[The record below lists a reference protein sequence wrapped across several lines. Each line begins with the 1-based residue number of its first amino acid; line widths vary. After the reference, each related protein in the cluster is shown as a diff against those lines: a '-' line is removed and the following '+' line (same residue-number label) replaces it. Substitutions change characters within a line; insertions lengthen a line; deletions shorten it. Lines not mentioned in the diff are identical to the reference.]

1 VNNTFLLKIKAWFIG
16 YTKSFLISDNDFNA
30 NITMKK
36 IHTLKVSEEIKELC
50 ESVNSDEPLTNI
62 AQIAALLHDV
72 GRFEQYKQYKTFV
85 DSRSVNHAELGV
97 EVINDEGVL
106 KTLDWNSRQL
116 VINAVKYHNQLSV
129 VDGLDDET
137 TQVLKMLRDAD
148 KIDIWRVVSEYY
160 NNNENRNKAIEL
172 NLPDIEKIS
181 DGVLGDILSES
192 LVKSVHLK
200 TLNDF
205 KALQMGWVFDLN
217 YKHTYEVLKNR
228 KYLEKIRD
236 AITVSDIAQTIYK
249 VTSEYLEKKIAN

>member
-1 VNNTFLLKIKAWFIG
+1 
-16 YTKSFLISDNDFNA
+16 
-30 NITMKK
+30 MKK
-36 IHTLKVSEEIKELC
+36 IHTIKVCEEIKELC
-50 ESVNSDEPLTNI
+50 ESVNSDELLTNI

-72 GRFEQYKQYKTFV
+72 GRFEQYKQYRTFV

-97 EVINDEGVL
+97 EVINDKGVL
-106 KTLDWNSRQL
+106 KSLDWHSRQL
-116 VINAVKYHNQLSV
+116 VINAVKYHNQLTV
-129 VDGLDDET
+129 VDGLADDT

-160 NNNENRNKAIEL
+160 NNSQNRNKAIEL

-181 DGVLGDILSES
+181 DGVLSDILSET
-192 LVKSVHLK
+192 LVKSAHLK

-217 YKHTYEVLKNR
+217 YKHTYEALKKR

-236 AITVSDIAQTIYK
+236 SISVSDKAQTLYK
-249 VTSEYLEKKIAN
+249 VTKEYLEKKISNLGK

>member
-1 VNNTFLLKIKAWFIG
+1 
-16 YTKSFLISDNDFNA
+16 
-30 NITMKK
+30 MKK
-36 IHTLKVSEEIKELC
+36 IHTLKVCEEIKELC
-50 ESVNSDEPLTNI
+50 ESVNSDELLTNI

-72 GRFEQYKQYKTFV
+72 GRFEQYKQYRTFV

-106 KTLDWNSRQL
+106 KSLDWHSRQL
-116 VINAVKYHNQLSV
+116 VINAVKYHNQLTV
-129 VDGLDDET
+129 VDGLADDT

-160 NNNENRNKAIEL
+160 NNSQNRNKAIEL

-181 DGVLGDILSES
+181 DGVLSDILSET
-192 LVKSVHLK
+192 LVKSAHLK

-217 YKHTYEVLKNR
+217 YKHTYEVLKKR

-236 AITVSDIAQTIYK
+236 SISVSDKAQTLYK
-249 VTSEYLEKKIAN
+249 VTKEYLEKKISNLGK